1 MEVSDTGLGVTG
13 RTGPAAGAGGSD
25 SRGALGTRARA
36 LVVSQR
42 AVSPRAESGTS
53 QPATVPRRH
62 ARRTSPVSDPC
73 EPAG

>member
-1 MEVSDTGLGVTG
+1 MELSDTGIGVTG

-42 AVSPRAESGTS
+42 AESGTS